1 MSAGLP
7 EGFRLARAEDAAAI
21 AALVNAAYRGG
32 GGWTTEAGLLEG
44 PRIDASGIAALLDR
58 PGSVILLLETEGA
71 LAGSVHLERRE
82 GYAYLGLLAVD
93 PARQAGGAGKRILA
107 AAEAWMARTWG
118 TTRVRM
124 TVLTARTELLA
135 FYGRRGYRPTGHR
148 EAFPENAGA
157 GRPLRDGL
165 ALETLEKTLGPG

>member
-1 MSAGLP
+1 MSVWLP
-7 EGFRLARAEDAAAI
+7 EGFRLARTEDAAAI

-44 PRIDASGIAALLDR
+44 PRIDADGIAALIAR
-58 PGSVILLLETEGA
+58 PESVLLVLESDGA

-93 PARQAGGAGKRILA
+93 PSRQVGGAGKRILA
-107 AAEAWMARTWG
+107 TAEAWMARTWG
-118 TTRVRM
+118 TARVRM
-124 TVLTARTELLA
+124 TVLTAQSELLA

-148 EAFPENAGA
+148 EAFPEHAGA
-157 GRPLRDGL
+157 GRPLRDDL
-165 ALETLEKTLGPG
+165 ALETLEKALGPG

>member
-1 MSAGLP
+1 M
-7 EGFRLARAEDAAAI
+7 
-21 AALVNAAYRGG
+21 NAAYRGG

-44 PRIDASGIAALLDR
+44 PRIDADGIAALLDR
-58 PGSVILLLETEGA
+58 PGSVLLLLETEGA

-107 AAEAWMARTWG
+107 AAEAWMASSWG
-118 TTRVRM
+118 TSQVRM

-135 FYGRRGYRPTGHR
+135 FYGRRGYHRTGRR
-148 EAFPENAGA
+148 EPFPEKAGA
-157 GRPLRDGL
+157 GTPLHIN
-165 ALETLEKTLGPG
+165 LELEILEKTIHS